1 MINFTYSQ
9 SSLLDLILVFFF
21 LFDSTFL
28 LIIFFF
34 FSLFFV
40 LLKTHS
46 IQFLFISRF
55 LIISFF
61 FVQFFVFKL
70 FSSSSSIHFLLVSFS
85 YFISHPVRFRLSALF
100 NTLIAFRRLWADV
113 GDEMGGIEADLTG
126 CSICYCREHRSNQ
139 AFNDARLAVYWIDTA
154 TTPPLN
160 PIE

>member
-85 YFISHPVRFRLSALF
+85 YFISHPVRFRLSRSLQHL
-100 NTLIAFRRLWADV
+100 NCIPKTLGRC
-113 GDEMGGIEADLTG
+113 GGGIEADLTG